1 MAKKIKIEDYEKEVS
16 NKIKKKDKLKMCSL
30 IVNGILGICLIISIV
45 MYVSLYSKSSSKFEE
60 TPDSEKKWVAI
71 PFEEYCSYNLDS
83 ILKDKTPYYV
93 REKLKFMNDNIV
105 FKIDGFGNYYYS
117 YDCMMEKVNGN
128 FTYWAYNKDAAI
140 SEGLKAGG
148 C

>member
-16 NKIKKKDKLKMCSL
+16 NKKKKKDKLKICSL

-45 MYVSLYSKSSSKFEE
+45 LYVSFYSKSSSKFEE
-60 TPDSEKKWVAI
+60 TPDSGEWVVV
-71 PFEEYCSYNLDS
+71 PLEEGCSYDLNS
-83 ILKDKTPYYV
+83 ILKGETTDYVIDK
-93 REKLKFMNDNIV
+93 LNFMNDNIV

>member
-16 NKIKKKDKLKMCSL
+16 NKKKTKDKLKICSL
-30 IVNGILGICLIISIV
+30 IVNGILGFCLIISIV
-45 MYVSLYSKSSSKFEE
+45 MYVSFYSKSSSKFEE

-71 PFEEYCSYNLDS
+71 P
-83 ILKDKTPYYV
+83 
-93 REKLKFMNDNIV
+93 
-105 FKIDGFGNYYYS
+105 
-117 YDCMMEKVNGN
+117 YDCMMKKVNGN

>member
-45 MYVSLYSKSSSKFEE
+45 MYVSLYSKSVES
-60 TPDSEKKWVAI
+60 DDIKKEWTTAPLENDCTYDLV
-71 PFEEYCSYNLDS
+71 S
-83 ILKDKTPYYV
+83 ILKGQSIDYV

>member
-1 MAKKIKIEDYEKEVS
+1 MAKKIKVEDYEKEVS
-16 NKIKKKDKLKMCSL
+16 NKGKKKDKLKICSL
-30 IVNGILGICLIISIV
+30 IVNGILGIYLIVTIV

-60 TPDSEKKWVAI
+60 IPDSEKKWVAI
-71 PFEEYCSYNLDS
+71 PFDEDFEYNLD
-83 ILKDKTPYYV
+83 IIFKDKTPNYV
-93 REKLKFMNDNIV
+93 REKLEFINDNIV
-105 FKIDGFGNYYYS
+105 FKIKGFGNYYYS

-128 FTYWAYNKDAAI
+128 FTYWAYNKEAAI